1 MANSKSG
8 RAPLAEEWEQVA
20 LLTTW
25 PEQRAYEVIR
35 PVVLFGRSPAARA
48 RETGTPRSS
57 LYRQAAAFAERGMAS
72 LFAPPAPPKHR
83 TLPPEIRQ
91 AILALKAE
99 HPAFRPREITRICTI
114 RFGRSLS
121 HHTVQRILAEGPLP
135 VPPARRFPPYQQIA
149 DPTARRLAI
158 IRLHA
163 EGWNAK
169 SIAQYLGTS
178 RQTVHTTLRR
188 WIDEGVLG
196 LDDKSHARKDGV
208 RKVDLRAIAAC
219 PG

>member
-1 MANSKSG
+1 MAGSKSG
-8 RAPLAEEWEQVA
+8 QGSPAEEWEQVA

-35 PVVLFGRSPAARA
+35 PVVLFGRSPAVRA

-72 LFAPPAPPKHR
+72 LFAPPASPKHR

-99 HPAFRPREITRICTI
+99 HPAFRPREITRICAV

-121 HHTVQRILAEGPLP
+121 HHTVQRILAEEPLP
-135 VPPARRFPPYQQIA
+135 PPPARRFPPFHAVA
-149 DPTARRLAI
+149 DPAERRLAI
-158 IRLHA
+158 IRLHI
-163 EGWNAK
+163 EGWLRFVSSKPAAALPGDGEPGKEAYRTWTTGRSMWGAIPHRCGEQRNA
-169 SIAQYLGTS
+169 SPP
-178 RQTVHTTLRR
+178 R
-188 WIDEGVLG
+188 
-196 LDDKSHARKDGV
+196 
-208 RKVDLRAIAAC
+208 
-219 PG
+219 

>member
-1 MANSKSG
+1 
-8 RAPLAEEWEQVA
+8 
-20 LLTTW
+20 
-25 PEQRAYEVIR
+25 
-35 PVVLFGRSPAARA
+35 
-48 RETGTPRSS
+48 
-57 LYRQAAAFAERGMAS
+57 MAS

-121 HHTVQRILAEGPLP
+121 HHTVQRILAEEHLP
-135 VPPARRFPPYQQIA
+135 PPPARRFPPYQQTT
-149 DPTARRLAI
+149 DPAARRLAI